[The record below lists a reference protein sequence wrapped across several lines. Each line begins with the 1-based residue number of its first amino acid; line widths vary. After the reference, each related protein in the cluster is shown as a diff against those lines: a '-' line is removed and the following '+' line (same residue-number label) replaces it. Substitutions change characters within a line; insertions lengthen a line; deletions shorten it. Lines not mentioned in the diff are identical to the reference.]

1 MAALVTP
8 YSVGN
13 QAAMIRR
20 AFTPQSMAGLQG
32 VGLGEGSGITTKIID
47 AVSSFV
53 GQRWGTQRGTITM
66 DAQGNIVQKQAAGY
80 PIQTAAPIYGSA
92 AVQGPEGFATGIATG
107 TLVAVGIGAVVLIVL
122 MTKGR
127 R

>member
-13 QAAMIRR
+13 QAAMIRD
-20 AFTPQSMAGLQG
+20 AFTPRSMA
-32 VGLGEGSGITTKIID
+32 GLGEGSGVTSQIID
-47 AVSSFV
+47 AVSNFV
-53 GQRWGTQRGTITM
+53 TQRWGTQRGTITM

-80 PIQTAAPIYGSA
+80 PISTAPPVYGGASVSA
-92 AVQGPEGFATGIATG
+92 PEGFATGIATG
-107 TLVAVGIGAVVLIVL
+107 TLVLVGVGAVVLIVML
-122 MTKGR
+122 SKGR